1 MLNQVPG
8 PGNQARLIMV
18 TQSFDFKDRE
28 TNRRNIQC
36 KRTDG
41 CRSRSIRG
49 SNRLSISTNH
59 DAATTAPR
67 AFAWTKS
74 RDVLNLAT
82 AMTAQQLGHVND
94 PKNNRSFN
102 RFMYTSPFKA
112 MTTVGPAKRSKT
124 PVPRHPIL
132 LSADHEGKRW
142 RWARCISVLLHAVQ
156 REHNQEYLCP
166 ETHCQPQQDRATRR
180 VDFGSLQVF

>member
-112 MTTVGPAKRSKT
+112 MTTVDPAKRSKT
-124 PVPRHPIL
+124 PVSRHPIL
-132 LSADHEGKRW
+132 LSADHEGKRTAL
-142 RWARCISVLLHAVQ
+142 RI
-156 REHNQEYLCP
+156 REYGSGLGAYLFCCMPSSANTIRNTYAPKRIASHNK
-166 ETHCQPQQDRATRR
+166 T
-180 VDFGSLQVF
+180 G